1 MPAPS
6 PGTTLPLVP
15 PLPPAV
21 PRWGN
26 GLSRA
31 LGRGMLRG
39 FGWRLAGDIPDV
51 PRLVAIAAPHTCTA
65 DVFVG
70 LAVLLALGVR
80 LHWFGKHTLFRW
92 PLGPV
97 LAWLG
102 GIPVDRTRAGG
113 LVGEATRLMGDR
125 THLYLALSPE
135 GTRQK
140 VARWKSGFYRIA
152 EGAGVPIL
160 PVALDY
166 RRGVAQIFEPV
177 RPSGDYERDLARIQA
192 LFCPEMARHPERY

>member
-1 MPAPS
+1 MTGPDS
-6 PGTTLPLVP
+6 RRLPLVP
-15 PLPPAV
+15 RVPPAI

-26 GLSRA
+26 RPSRA
-31 LGRGMLRG
+31 LGRLMLRG
-39 FGWRLAGDIPDV
+39 FGWRLAGELPNV

-70 LAVLLALGVR
+70 LGVMLALGVR
-80 LHWFGKHTLFRW
+80 VHWFGKHTIFWW

-97 LAWLG
+97 LRWLG

-113 LVGEATRLMGDR
+113 VVGQATRLFQDHDR
-125 THLYLALSPE
+125 LCLALAPE

-140 VARWKSGFYRIA
+140 VDRWKSGFYRIA
-152 EGAGVPIL
+152 HGAGVPIL

-166 RRGVAQIFEPV
+166 RRGVAQVLDPFV
-177 RPSGDYERDLARIQA
+177 PSGSYDADLRTLQA
-192 LFCPEMARHPERY
+192 LFCAEMARHPERY